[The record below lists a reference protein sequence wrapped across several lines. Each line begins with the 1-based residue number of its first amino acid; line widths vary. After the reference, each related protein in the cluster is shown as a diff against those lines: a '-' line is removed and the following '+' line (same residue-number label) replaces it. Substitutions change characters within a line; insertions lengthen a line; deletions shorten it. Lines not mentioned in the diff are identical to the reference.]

1 MVRRLPGR
9 QGLTARLMNWA
20 TVLLPFALVA
30 VACTIVEPVA
40 AWLYDTLHGG
50 ALPLMDYFEALD

>member
-1 MVRRLPGR
+1 M
-9 QGLTARLMNWA
+9 TARLMNWA
-20 TVLLPFALVA
+20 TMLLPFALVA
-30 VACTIVEPVA
+30 VACTVVEPVA